1 MTARWDI
8 LGLGCATVDELLYV
22 EGFPAA
28 DAKTRVLRSERGC
41 GGLTASALVAAA
53 RLGARCAYG
62 AQLGHDADSRFVAEA
77 LQREGVDLAPVVWRD
92 DARPIYS
99 TIIVDV
105 QHDTRNIFFQISG
118 AVGADDD
125 LPPAE
130 IITAARVLFLDH
142 YGTSGG
148 IRAGRIARAAGIPI
162 VADLERD
169 NVPRFDE
176 LLALVD
182 HLVISQSFAL
192 RRTGTAHPAEAA
204 RALWHN
210 KREVVVVTCGAD
222 GSWSVCAD
230 EPARAVHHAAFA
242 VEAVD
247 TTGCGD
253 VFHGA
258 YACALA
264 RGLDLPQRIRFAS
277 AAAAI
282 KATRHGAQTG
292 APFAAEVNAL
302 LKAQGSCDGTGNPAA
317 AARPSRLH

>member
-1 MTARWDI
+1 MDSEKTWDI
-8 LGLGCATVDELLYV
+8 LGLGCATVDDLLYV
-22 EGFPAA
+22 EAFPAA

-41 GGLTASALVAAA
+41 GGLTATALVAAS

-62 AQLGHDADSRFVAEA
+62 GTLGHDAGSRFVAEA

-92 DARPIYS
+92 DARPIHS

-105 QHDTRNIFFQISG
+105 QNDTRNIFFQIEG
-118 AVGADDD
+118 VVGANDD

-142 YGTSGG
+142 YGTTSGV
-148 IRAGRIARAAGIPI
+148 RAANIARSAGIPI

-192 RRTGTAHPAEAA
+192 RRTNTTHPTDAA

-210 KREVVVVTCGAD
+210 ERAAVVVTCGAD
-222 GSWSVCAD
+222 GCWSVCAD
-230 EPARAVHHAAFA
+230 EPARAAHYPAFA

-247 TTGCGD
+247 TTDAATYFMERMPVRWRRVWAWRNAFVSLRLPPRSRPRGT
-253 VFHGA
+253 A
-258 YACALA
+258 RRRAL
-264 RGLDLPQRIRFAS
+264 LLLPQSKI
-277 AAAAI
+277 
-282 KATRHGAQTG
+282 
-292 APFAAEVNAL
+292 
-302 LKAQGSCDGTGNPAA
+302 C
-317 AARPSRLH
+317 